1 MIMNNDQP
9 IAFFIT
15 FTVYGTFLQGDARWW
30 RSRTNGTQ
38 PPQWAVFI
46 DRPVC
51 ERSSGSDGA
60 QVIKDPKLV
69 PMGNQPMG
77 VAHRG
82 VITGEGEKKI
92 S

>member
-46 DRPVC
+46 DRPVWSVGGDWKC
-51 ERSSGSDGA
+51 INTEDDLE
-60 QVIKDPKLV
+60 QVILYVSEAQDRMEHK
-69 PMGNQPMG
+69 
-77 VAHRG
+77 
-82 VITGEGEKKI
+82 
-92 S
+92 